1 MKNLLLLT
9 MSISIVL
16 TGCKSGGGLHKT
28 DSMFQ
33 MDSKLLVEKNNRVD
47 MVKLRTKI
55 VDISDTANEATKQ
68 LKRNS
73 LLNEL
78 MMISNEQCNIH
89 KGSIFRNQATWNI
102 AIDTVSNVLSVLGT
116 VANGEAIKANLA
128 AGAAFVGS
136 TKNLVSQEI
145 YMKQLSQTVIMALDN
160 ARAVYGEKISLG
172 MGKPYIEY
180 PVYAALTD
188 IQEYHRRCSFY
199 YGLVEI
205 SKALSNK
212 KPTTKE
218 ITSKIELLDNEIDKI
233 LGQDKVLENN
243 DINDLVNRKKQLIL
257 ERTHSSID

>member
-1 MKNLLLLT
+1 MKNLIILVI
-9 MSISIVL
+9 SISTLL
-16 TGCKSGGGLHKT
+16 TGCRSGGGLHKT

-33 MDSKLLVEKNNRVD
+33 MDSNLLVEKSNRVD
-47 MVKLRTKI
+47 MEKLKSKI
-55 VDISDTANEATKQ
+55 VSINNANLVEKK
-68 LKRNS
+68 LKRNN

-78 MMISNEQCNIH
+78 IMISNEQCNIH

-102 AIDTVSNVLSVLGT
+102 GIDTVTNVLSVLGT

-128 AGAAFVGS
+128 AGASFVGS

-172 MGKPYIEY
+172 MSKPYVDY

-218 ITSKIELLDNEIDKI
+218 LTLKIDQLDNEITI
-233 LGQDKVLENN
+233 LLNQGKVANNN
-243 DINDLVNRKKQLIL
+243 DIEDLINRKKELIL
-257 ERTHSSID
+257 DRTYSNID